1 MNIIDS
7 NKKPIAPGSLDPEQ
21 HQAKQ
26 RGMTRWKPFLA
37 GNTNPDVYLLDGK
50 LVVRLVDSVVDK
62 KKGDNDY
69 DDTYTVY
76 QAKDGHYYG
85 LLN

>member
-1 MNIIDS
+1 MNIVKS
-7 NKKPIAPGSLDPEQ
+7 NKKPIAPGSLDSEQ

-26 RGMTRWKPFLA
+26 RGMPRWKPFLA
-37 GNTNPDVYLLDGK
+37 GNTNPDVYLLDGN
-50 LVVRLVDSVVDK
+50 LVVRLVDSIVDK
-62 KKGDNDY
+62 KEGDY

-76 QAKDGHYYG
+76 QANDEHYYG

>member
-7 NKKPIAPGSLDPEQ
+7 NKKPIAPGTLDPDQ

-26 RGMTRWKPFLA
+26 RGMARWKPFLA
-37 GNTNPDVYLLDGK
+37 GNTNPDVYLLEGR
-50 LVVRLVDSVVDK
+50 LVVRLVDAAVTSK
-62 KKGDNDY
+62 KDDY

-76 QAKDGHYYG
+76 EAKDGHYYG